1 MRLRGL
7 CIAALAALATAAAVT
22 AVADDGRGA
31 APADYDISKGAVF
44 DRVVLAIVEQYYD
57 PDRADPQA
65 MLRGAL
71 TALEKSVAE
80 VKVDFDDAAH
90 KAVVSVLA
98 KQLDVRTDAVAAPW
112 DVSKTMRAVFAFL
125 AANLPKDDKRD
136 PREIEYAAVNG
147 MLSVLDPHSGAMMP
161 KEWQELRMRLEGE
174 FEGIGIRITTD
185 RRPPCNGDLTV
196 VEVFPDT
203 PAARA
208 GMKPGDK
215 IVRIEGDSTVNI
227 TTEEAAD
234 RLRGAHGTKVKVQ
247 LKRADG
253 QLTNLDIP
261 RGTIAIESVKSKMLE
276 GDVGYVSLTEFQQ
289 DSATEVAAALEA
301 LRKKG
306 MKGLILDVRDNPG
319 GSLDAASEI
328 GDLFLTSGTIV
339 TTAGRHYDDREV
351 RDAVVKGTEPPYP
364 LVILTNSYSASA
376 AEVLSGALRN
386 HGRALIVG
394 DTTFGKGSVQSIV
407 PLPGDGALRLT
418 VAQYLTPG
426 DISIQGVGVAPD
438 VRLVPVSVDKDEM
451 NLDVRGP
458 SVSERD
464 LDAHLARPTELD
476 RSDRPGLLTSPLL
489 VPNAER
495 KADLE
500 VFDRCY
506 DPDPDRLPFRARGEI
521 ELARRIVAGATGAT
535 TGDLVAVA
543 RKLTEGDESAE
554 EAAIALALRKVGI
567 DWSAPPIGA
576 APGAEAAGIVAT
588 AKLIGKMEPG
598 QKIRIAATVKNG
610 AGATAYR
617 LRATTKSDNPFLDDV
632 ELVFGRVEPGAQRKW
647 EAVVEL
653 PPVLSGRVD
662 PVEVRFEAAIGPSPK
677 PVTIEAAFAP
687 PKRALISYSWH
698 IEDLGNGNGFAEPG
712 EELAFRVWLT
722 NVGDAPTF
730 DADVQLSGGPGVDV
744 VKGHLP
750 IGRLAPGKSVAG
762 EMRLKVSPGFDAD
775 GSDLH
780 LAVEEWISGR
790 FSTTRSLLDR
800 TIRLPVVAGS
810 PSPSKAAGT
819 VTVSGGAKIA
829 LVAAPSPA
837 GAVVGWAEPGA
848 VFPVDAR
855 IASYF
860 RVAVDAGQHAWIAE
874 TDTRPGGEGAARFER
889 AVVRPPEIRF
899 DGGEVRTVTGAT
911 ARLTGY
917 ATHPD
922 GVRDVIA
929 FVGDKKVAYVPN
941 RASGSAARLDFSI
954 DLPLSVGANEVALVA
969 RHDGD
974 VWISEPL
981 FIRRAGE

>member
-1 MRLRGL
+1 MRLRWL
-7 CIAALAALATAAAVT
+7 CIAALAALTTAAALS
-22 AVADDGRGA
+22 ADAEERTGA
-31 APADYDISKGAVF
+31 APADYDISKGVVF

-80 VKVDFDDAAH
+80 VKVDVDDTAH
-90 KAVVSVLA
+90 EAVVSVLS
-98 KQLDVRTDAVAAPW
+98 QRLEVRLDAVSAPW
-112 DVSKTMRAVFAFL
+112 DLSKAMRAVFAFL
-125 AANLPKDDKRD
+125 AANLPKDEKRD

-208 GMKPGDK
+208 GMRAGDK
-215 IVRIEGDSTVNI
+215 IARIEGDSTVNI
-227 TTEEAAD
+227 TTDEAAN

-253 QLTNLDIP
+253 QLLTMEIP
-261 RGTIAIESVKSKMLE
+261 RGTIAIESVKSKMLAD
-276 GDVGYVSLTEFQQ
+276 DVGYVSLTEFQQ
-289 DSATEVAAALEA
+289 DSAAEVAAALEA

-306 MKGLILDVRDNPG
+306 MKGLVLDIRDNPG

-328 GDLFLTSGTIV
+328 ADLFLASGTIV

-351 RDAVVKGTEPPYP
+351 RDAVAKGTEPAYP
-364 LVILTNSYSASA
+364 LVILTNAYSASA
-376 AEVLSGALRN
+376 AEVISGALRN

-418 VAQYLTPG
+418 IAQYLTPG

-438 VRLVPVSVDKDEM
+438 VRLVPVLVDKDEM
-451 NLDVRGP
+451 NLEIRGP
-458 SVSERD
+458 TLSERD
-464 LDAHLARPTELD
+464 LDAHLVRPNELERTD
-476 RSDRPGLLTSPLL
+476 RSGLLTAPLL

-495 KADLE
+495 KADLA

-506 DPDPDRLPFRARGEI
+506 DPDPERLPFKARSEL
-521 ELARRIVAGATGAT
+521 ELARRIAAGATGAT
-535 TGDLVAVA
+535 TGDLVLVA
-543 RKLTEGDESAE
+543 RKLIDEDEAE
-554 EAAIALALRKVGI
+554 DAAAIAQALRKIGI
-567 DWSAPPIGA
+567 DWSAPPSGAGA
-576 APGAEAAGIVAT
+576 ASESAAVVAT
-588 AKLIGKMEPG
+588 AKLIGKLEAG
-598 QKIRIAATVKNG
+598 QKIRISATVKNG
-610 AGATAYR
+610 ADATAYR

-632 ELVFGRVEPGAQRKW
+632 EIVFGKVEPGAQRKW

-662 PVEVRFEAAIGPSPK
+662 PVEVRFEAASGPIPR
-677 PVTIEAAFAP
+677 PVVLEAAFAAP
-687 PKRALISYSWH
+687 RRALLSYSWH
-698 IEDLGNGNGFAEPG
+698 VEDLGNGNGVAEPG

-722 NVGDAPTF
+722 NIGDAPTF
-730 DADVQLSGGPGVDV
+730 DADVQLAGGPGVDV

-750 IGRLAPGKSVAG
+750 LGRLAPGKSAEG
-762 EMRLKVSPGFDAD
+762 EMRMKVSPGFDAD
-775 GSDLH
+775 DSDLH

-800 TIRLPVVAGS
+800 TIRLPVVSGS

-819 VTVSGGAKIA
+819 VTVTGASKIA
-829 LVAAPSPA
+829 LTASPSA
-837 GAVVGWAEPGA
+837 DGAIVGWAQPGA

-855 IASYF
+855 IAASF
-860 RVAVDAGQHAWIAE
+860 RVVLDGGLHAWIAE
-874 TDTRPGGEGAARFER
+874 ASTRPGGEGAARFER
-889 AVVRPPEIRF
+889 AVVRPPEIHLE
-899 DGGEVRTVTGAT
+899 GGEVRTASGKTIRIEGFVS
-911 ARLTGY
+911 
-917 ATHPD
+917 HPD
-922 GVRDVIA
+922 GIRDVIA

-941 RASGSAARLDFSI
+941 RSPGPSGRLDFAI
-954 DLPLSVGANEVALVA
+954 DLPLSVGANEAALVA

-981 FIRRAGE
+981 FIRRAAE